1 MLTRTAGTERIADIC
16 RSVSVSRK
24 HLNDL
29 FDTHIGLTPKTY
41 ARMFRFRRVVDLV
54 QRGQGLDW
62 TRIAMS
68 CGYYDQAHFN
78 HEFRE
83 FSGMSPG
90 EYAAAG
96 SVDGLTVRASAEVTF
111 LQGGPRRPRYHP
123 SMPEI
128 NVWAVL
134 AAGVSSMVLGGLWYS
149 PVLFGK
155 AWSAASG
162 VTEAQQKSAN
172 MAKIM
177 GTAFVLA
184 VIGAAVFAMFLGPRP
199 ALGFATAAGLSAGL
213 CWVAGSF
220 GINYLFEQRSMR
232 LFLINGGYH
241 TVQYTLIG
249 AVLGLWH

>member
-1 MLTRTAGTERIADIC
+1 
-16 RSVSVSRK
+16 
-24 HLNDL
+24 
-29 FDTHIGLTPKTY
+29 
-41 ARMFRFRRVVDLV
+41 
-54 QRGQGLDW
+54 
-62 TRIAMS
+62 
-68 CGYYDQAHFN
+68 
-78 HEFRE
+78 
-83 FSGMSPG
+83 
-90 EYAAAG
+90 
-96 SVDGLTVRASAEVTF
+96 
-111 LQGGPRRPRYHP
+111 
-123 SMPEI
+123 MPEI

-134 AAGVSSMVLGGLWYS
+134 AAGVSSMILGGLWYS

-162 VTEAQQKSAN
+162 VTEAQQQSAN

-199 ALGFATAAGLSAGL
+199 APMFATMAGLSAGL

-220 GINYLFEQRSMR
+220 GINYLFEQRSMK

-241 TVQYTLIG
+241 TLQYSLIG